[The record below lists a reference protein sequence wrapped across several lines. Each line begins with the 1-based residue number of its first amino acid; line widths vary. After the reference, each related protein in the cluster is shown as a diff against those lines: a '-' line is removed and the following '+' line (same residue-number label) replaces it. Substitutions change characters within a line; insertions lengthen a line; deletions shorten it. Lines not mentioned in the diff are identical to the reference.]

1 MRSHPS
7 RHILSVTIPVGAII
21 MTRLLH
27 FALAAATLLLASIV
41 PPSVA
46 ADAEHK
52 VARVSDFSLLGTQLR
67 EKNLPLLLMFSAE
80 HCGYCVKLESDFLQ
94 PMLISGD
101 YTERTLIRKLDI
113 SNYTKIRDFDGNEL
127 TPAEFADRY
136 NVSVTPTVVFLDG
149 HGNQLAPKRVGL
161 TTPDFYAGYLDESI
175 ATAQG
180 VLKSTQSMRAGVDQ
194 PCQQE
199 C

>member
-1 MRSHPS
+1 
-7 RHILSVTIPVGAII
+7 
-21 MTRLLH
+21 MTRLLQVV
-27 FALAAATLLLASIV
+27 LAAATLLVTAMAPLN
-41 PPSVA
+41 VA
-46 ADAEHK
+46 AESEHDVAE
-52 VARVSDFSLLGTQLR
+52 VSDFAALGAQLR
-67 EKNLPLLLMFSAE
+67 EKNLPLLLMFSAD
-80 HCGYCVKLESDFLQ
+80 HCGYCMKLESDFLR
-94 PMLISGD
+94 PMQISGD

-113 SNYTKIRDFDGNEL
+113 SNYTKVRDFDGNEL

-136 NVSVTPTVVFLDG
+136 NVSVTPTVVFLDS

-180 VLKSTQSMRAGVDQ
+180 VLKSTQTMRAEVDQ
-194 PCQQE
+194 PCQSE